1 MFKEIPFLPVK
12 SAPKNASL
20 RFEVSGAEQPAM
32 TFWLLEGEGYGV
44 ADYQAAMAQHCAA
57 QIRDWLS
64 AATAARRCCGR
75 GNRQILLKPLIL
87 PCWCAV
93 VRKRR

>member
-1 MFKEIPFLPVK
+1 
-12 SAPKNASL
+12 
-20 RFEVSGAEQPAM
+20 M

-64 AATAARRCCGR
+64 AGARGEALLWQ